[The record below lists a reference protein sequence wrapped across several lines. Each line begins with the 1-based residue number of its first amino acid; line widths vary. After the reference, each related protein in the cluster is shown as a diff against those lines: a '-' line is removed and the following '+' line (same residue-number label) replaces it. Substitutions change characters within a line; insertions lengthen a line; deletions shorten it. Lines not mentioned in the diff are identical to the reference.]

1 MIRRLGIIL
10 WLTGVALL
18 VLGSLRPW
26 ASALV
31 GETTGMTSFRPID
44 EEAGWMFLPLASLL
58 FVLLIVLTRTEGLAY
73 RLVALFGLIVSGYT
87 AFMVNAIID
96 PFLLGTDEYVL
107 HAGRSIT
114 LIGSYLLIAGCGL
127 ALVSPS
133 TRPAPRSLL
142 SRFSGRRQAQVSGF

>member
-1 MIRRLGIIL
+1 MAIVL
-10 WLTGVALL
+10 WLAGIALF
-18 VLGSLRPW
+18 VLGTLLPW

-44 EEAGWMFLPLASLL
+44 DAEVGWMLLPLASLL

-114 LIGSYLLIAGCGL
+114 LIGSYLLIAGCGF
-127 ALVSPS
+127 ALLSPS
-133 TRPAPRSLL
+133 TRPAPQSLL
-142 SRFSGRRQAQVSGF
+142 SRFSASRQAQASGF